1 MPRNRHYKI
10 TLGDVL
16 EAHENAL
23 QFGGAEGISNSSLIE
38 SAIGRPYT
46 GYYRPIYMKTAA
58 LAHSLCRNHG
68 FTDGNK
74 RTALLTVELLLDRSG
89 YQLVDIPSSE
99 LEDTFVN
106 IAIGAIDFDT
116 LSEWFKERIIKLED

>member
-1 MPRNRHYKI
+1 MPKGRHYKI

-23 QFGGAEGISNSSLIE
+23 KFGGVEGILNSGLVE

-46 GYYRPIYMKTAA
+46 GYYRSIHKKAAA
-58 LAHSLCRNHG
+58 LTHSLCRNHG

-74 RTALLTVELLLDRSG
+74 RTALITVELLLDRSG
-89 YQLVDIPSSE
+89 YQLVNMSSSE
-99 LEDTFVN
+99 LEDTFYAAAEGSISFNELV
-106 IAIGAIDFDT
+106 D
-116 LSEWFKERIIKLED
+116 WYKEKIQPSD